1 MKLSE
6 VAVLLLTAA
15 AVFGLVV
22 MVVHPD
28 AEARPEEVPQPVRQE
43 VAESTFGRE
52 CMEVG
57 YGAGQP
63 PRIDSLSGDTIVMRI
78 DLDTTRF
85 TQPQANLRIT
95 RLLRRYDYD
104 HRLTRRREDGG
115 LSFLALRP
123 DGYPLRIELKIPA
136 R

>member
-6 VAVLLLTAA
+6 VAVMLLTAA
-15 AVFGLVV
+15 AVFGLVIV
-22 MVVHPD
+22 ILHP
-28 AEARPEEVPQPVRQE
+28 EPPGPPVPEPVLEQA
-43 VAESTFGRE
+43 AESSFSQE

-63 PRIDSLSGDTIVMRI
+63 PRVDSLSGDTIVMRI

-95 RLLRRYDYD
+95 RLLREYGYT
-104 HRLTRRREDGG
+104 HHLTRRRVDGG
-115 LSFLALRP
+115 LSFLTERP